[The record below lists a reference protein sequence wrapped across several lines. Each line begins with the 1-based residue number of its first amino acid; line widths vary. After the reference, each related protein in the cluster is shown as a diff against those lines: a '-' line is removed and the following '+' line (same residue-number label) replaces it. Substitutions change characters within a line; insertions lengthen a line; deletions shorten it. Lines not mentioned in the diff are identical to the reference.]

1 MGSQDNSA
9 IHEPCG
15 DPLPFLISKLR
26 GWGGG
31 AGAKAV
37 VPLLYYIPLYK
48 AQKHNVEWK
57 GKVNSR
63 Q

>member
-1 MGSQDNSA
+1 MRAPKTIQPFMSPVE
-9 IHEPCG
+9 I
-15 DPLPFLISKLR
+15 LRFFLISKL
-26 GWGGG
+26 GGGG
-31 AGAKAV
+31 AMAV

-57 GKVNSR
+57 RKVNSR